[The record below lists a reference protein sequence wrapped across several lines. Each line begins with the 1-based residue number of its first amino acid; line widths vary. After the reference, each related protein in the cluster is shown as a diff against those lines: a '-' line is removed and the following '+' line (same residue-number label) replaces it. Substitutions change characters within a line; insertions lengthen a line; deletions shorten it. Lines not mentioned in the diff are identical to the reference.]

1 MKAGRDL
8 HAIIMMNTG
17 TLLMRSFS
25 VTAGM
30 TKWAG
35 HTPKYR
41 QRLSKKETAFFENRV
56 FGVEIHCGPIS
67 GEILIHTNDLVRG
80 GANFVIEVQRRGTII
95 IILSI
100 FHRRTYITYLH

>member
-1 MKAGRDL
+1 VKAGRDL
-8 HAIIMMNTG
+8 HATIMMNTG
-17 TLLMRSFS
+17 RNPTNAFIFGD
-25 VTAGM
+25 GM
-30 TKWAG
+30 TKWAV
-35 HTPKYR
+35 HTSKYR

-100 FHRRTYITYLH
+100 FHRRTYNTYLH

>member
-1 MKAGRDL
+1 
-8 HAIIMMNTG
+8 
-17 TLLMRSFS
+17 
-25 VTAGM
+25 M

-95 IILSI
+95 ITLSI
-100 FHRRTYITYLH
+100 FHRRTHNTYLHLMLLFCCSTN